1 MPKRR
6 TGRKMLV
13 TGAAG
18 FVGSHLCRALSDA
31 GHAVIAA
38 DLPRAGWWRHE
49 ELAIPATRVHCD
61 LADVR
66 AVAALARRGPFDTV
80 FHLAST
86 VDVRRDKALV
96 GRMLETDLRATA
108 HVLTTLAPKA
118 RRVVLAGT
126 CEEYGDGPAPFRETQ
141 REVAVSPY
149 AWSKISATHLGQ
161 LFAKAFDAPVVVVRP
176 FLTYGPLQTST
187 MLVPAAIRAALAG
200 ARLKMTRG
208 DQTREFNYVTDIVAG
223 LIAVAGA
230 PGVVGHVI
238 NLGSGRPTRVATLA
252 RLVYKLCNSAA
263 APKLGALPYRIGE
276 TMRFFSDTRRARKLV
291 RWTPRTTLVD
301 GLRLTIAWVRG
312 HHTHTSTSTRA

>member
-1 MPKRR
+1 MPERR

-18 FVGSHLCRALSDA
+18 FIGSHLCRALCDA

-38 DLPRAGWWRHE
+38 DVPNADWWRHN
-49 ELAIPATRVHCD
+49 ELAISATRIRCD

-108 HVLTTLAPKA
+108 HVLTTLAPTA

-126 CEEYGDGPAPFRETQ
+126 CEEYGDGSAPFRETQ

-149 AWSKISATHLGQ
+149 AWAKISATHLGQ
-161 LFAKAFDAPVVVVRP
+161 LFAKVFDAPVVVVRP
-176 FLTYGPLQTST
+176 FLTYGPLQTGD

-200 ARLKMTRG
+200 VPLKMTRG

-223 LIAVAGA
+223 LIAVARA
-230 PGVVGHVI
+230 PGVVGQII
-238 NLGSGRPTRVATLA
+238 NLGSGRPTRVAALA
-252 RLVYKLCNSAA
+252 RLVYKLCSSAA
-263 APKLGALPYRIGE
+263 APKLGAFPHRPGE
-276 TMRFFSDTRRARKLV
+276 TMRFFSDTRHARRLV

-301 GLRLTIAWVRG
+301 GLRHTIAWMRG
-312 HHTHTSTSTRA
+312 HHSHASTSIRA